1 VDFGFDA
8 EQEQLRASAERVLA
22 ASSPLALARAA
33 HDDPDAWRE
42 PWKTI
47 VDLGWTAMAVPEEHG
62 GLGLGVVDV
71 VGLAEM
77 TGRWVL
83 PAPFVS
89 TVGLATPAL
98 VAIGAIAALERV
110 AAGGVATLAASAPGA
125 PAAARIEGDGRLRGI
140 HRTVPDAARADVLVA
155 VAEASGGET
164 VAVVVE
170 ADRPGVRIEPV
181 WSIDPTRPLAT
192 VHFDGVEVDRDAI
205 APIEPHVLD
214 AGLAALAAE
223 LVGVA
228 DRVLEIAVA
237 HARGRHQFGQ
247 PIGGFQGVKHRLAD
261 GYVAIERARTLAY
274 NAAMVLDDATTSA
287 GQGAL
292 AAAMAKAAASEAAVT
307 VAKTG
312 IQVHGA
318 IAITWEHDLHLLSR
332 RARQSALCLGDHT
345 WHYRRVAELYA
356 GAG

>member
-1 VDFGFDA
+1 MDFGFDD

-22 ASSPLALARAA
+22 ASSPLAVVRAA

-47 VDLGWTAMAVPEEHG
+47 VDLGWTAMAVPEQHG
-62 GLGLGVVDV
+62 GLGLGEVDV
-71 VGLAEM
+71 VGLAEI

-83 PAPFVS
+83 PAPFLS

-98 VAIGAIAALERV
+98 VAIGHAAALERI
-110 AAGGVATLAASAPGA
+110 AAGGVAALAAPAPGA
-125 PAAARIEGDGRLRGI
+125 PTGTRLADGRLHGS
-140 HRTVPDAARADVLVA
+140 HRAVPDAARADVLVV
-155 VAEASGGET
+155 VAEAGDGA
-164 VAVVVE
+164 VVGVVVE
-170 ADRPGVRIEPV
+170 TDRPGVRIEPL

-192 VHFDGVEVDRDAI
+192 VHFDAVTVERDAV
-205 APIEPHVLD
+205 APIEHHVVD
-214 AGLAALAAE
+214 AALTALAAE

-247 PIGGFQGVKHRLAD
+247 PIGGFQGVKHPLAD

-287 GQGAL
+287 GERAL
-292 AAAMAKAAASEAAVT
+292 AAAMAKAAASEAAVM

-345 WHYRRVAELYA
+345 WHYRRVAQLYA

>member
-1 VDFGFDA
+1 VDFGFDD
-8 EQEQLRASAERVLA
+8 EQEQLRTSAERVLA
-22 ASSPLALARAA
+22 ASSPLAAARAA

-71 VGLAEM
+71 VGLAEI
-77 TGRWVL
+77 TGRWAL

-98 VAIGAIAALERV
+98 VAIGATAALERI
-110 AAGGVATLAASAPGA
+110 AAGGVAALAASAPGA
-125 PAAARIEGDGRLRGI
+125 PAGTRLDDGRLRGI
-140 HRTVPDAARADVLVA
+140 HRAVPDAARADVLVA
-155 VAEASGGET
+155 VAEASGGEI
-164 VAVVVE
+164 VGVVVE
-170 ADRPGVRIEPV
+170 PDRPGVRVEPV

-192 VHFDGVEVDRDAI
+192 VHYDDVVVDRGVV

-237 HARGRHQFGQ
+237 HACGRHQFGQ

-261 GYVAIERARTLAY
+261 AYVAIERARTLAY
-274 NAAMVLDDATTSA
+274 NAAMVLDDVATSA
-287 GQGAL
+287 GERAL

-307 VAKTG
+307 VAKAG

-332 RARQSALCLGDHT
+332 RARQSALCLGDHA

>member
-8 EQEQLRASAERVLA
+8 EQEQLRATAERVLA

-47 VDLGWTAMAVPEEHG
+47 VDLGWTGMAVPENHG
-62 GLGLGVVDV
+62 GLGLGLVDV
-71 VGLAEM
+71 VGLAEIS
-77 TGRWVL
+77 GRWML
-83 PAPFVS
+83 PAPFVT

-98 VAIGAIAALERV
+98 VAVGAAAALERV

-125 PAAARIEGDGRLRGI
+125 PRAARIDDGRLHGV
-140 HRTVPDAARADVLVA
+140 HMAVPDATRAETLVVVADRRGATVA
-155 VAEASGGET
+155 VA
-164 VAVVVE
+164 VE
-170 ADRPGVRIEPV
+170 ADRPGVRVEPV
-181 WSIDPTRPLAT
+181 WSIDPTRPLASI
-192 VHFDGVEVDRDAI
+192 HLDGVTVAPDAVV
-205 APIEPHVLD
+205 AIEAQVID
-214 AGLAALAAE
+214 AALAALAAE

-228 DRVLEIAVA
+228 DRILEIAVD

-247 PIGGFQGVKHRLAD
+247 AIGAFQGVKHRLAD

-274 NAAMVLDDATTSA
+274 NAAMVLDDDGTGPGERSM
-287 GQGAL
+287 
-292 AAAMAKAAASEAAVT
+292 AAAMAKAAASEAAVA
-307 VAKTG
+307 VAKAA

-318 IAITWEHDLHLLSR
+318 LAITWEHDLHLLAR

-345 WHYRRVAELYA
+345 WHYRRVAELYT
-356 GAG
+356 GAR